1 MLNLP
6 SGMGKGKMLDR
17 VNTNDLMLI
26 DMKTKMPVGK
36 KELEASGKFTW
47 DGKGPWRITT
57 RGDAD
62 QKQIDVINKFLS
74 EYVAG
79 PKPPSK

>member
-1 MLNLP
+1 
-6 SGMGKGKMLDR
+6 
-17 VNTNDLMLI
+17 
-26 DMKTKMPVGK
+26 MPVGK